1 MASFLL
7 SYKKRILDVQKRA
20 LQVEETNARSTA
32 MKVDAKLIIEET
44 KIKIADLSIMDL
56 VQRV

>member
-7 SYKKRILDVQKRA
+7 SYKKKILEVQKRA
-20 LQVEETNARSTA
+20 LQVEETNARSRT

-44 KIKIADLSIMDL
+44 EIKIDDLSIMDL

>member
-1 MASFLL
+1 LR
-7 SYKKRILDVQKRA
+7 YKKGLFKLKRP
-20 LQVEETNARSTA
+20 NARSRS

-44 KIKIADLSIMDL
+44 EIKIADLSIMDL